1 VVLLVCWW
9 INLTTSFHLGF
20 GDLQSL
26 YRIVLERLFH
36 SINRSVVVANLL
48 SRKLEQKEG
57 PALSR
62 WPLNQKPYNV
72 KIWILFLYCNLF
84 SYLLVS

>member
-1 VVLLVCWW
+1 MVLLVCWW

-36 SINRSVVVANLL
+36 SINRSVVGANLL
-48 SRKLEQKEG
+48 SRKLE
-57 PALSR
+57 
-62 WPLNQKPYNV
+62 
-72 KIWILFLYCNLF
+72 
-84 SYLLVS
+84 

>member
-1 VVLLVCWW
+1 MVLLVCWW
-9 INLTTSFHLGF
+9 INLTTSFHLDF

-26 YRIVLERLFH
+26 WRILPERLFH
-36 SINRSVVVANLL
+36 SINRSDVVANLL

-62 WPLNQKPYNV
+62 WPPEPKT
-72 KIWILFLYCNLF
+72 IYCENMDFISVL
-84 SYLLVS
+84 